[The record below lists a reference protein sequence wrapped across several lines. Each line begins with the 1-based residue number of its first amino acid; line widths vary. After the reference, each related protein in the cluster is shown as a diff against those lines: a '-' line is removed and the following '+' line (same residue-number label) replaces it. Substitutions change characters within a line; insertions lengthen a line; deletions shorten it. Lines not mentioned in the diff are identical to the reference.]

1 MKLTPNMNV
10 LYDFFPGGN
19 YIMIVRDP
27 RDIISSMLRVGKKQ
41 KDENIESHF
50 PYNLSLLCNKINIS
64 YRLYLEPKFEDF
76 VSKKIH
82 TIKYEDFVTD
92 PLKQLN
98 IFSVKFFNKKL
109 YKNTENIWER
119 SKDVYAS
126 NNKKAYQSELWG
138 HNITTK
144 KINEYKNTLRDNE
157 INEISKYCKKY
168 MNYFSYS

>member
-1 MKLTPNMNV
+1 MFYDNLLKKYSVDNLIIKSMKLTPNMNV

-92 PLKQLN
+92 PL
-98 IFSVKFFNKKL
+98 
-109 YKNTENIWER
+109 
-119 SKDVYAS
+119 
-126 NNKKAYQSELWG
+126 
-138 HNITTK
+138 
-144 KINEYKNTLRDNE
+144 
-157 INEISKYCKKY
+157 
-168 MNYFSYS
+168 